1 VSSERERILQAA
13 QKHVD
18 KKRFDRAIEE
28 YQKIVQKD
36 PNDARTLLKIG
47 DLQTRMQNY
56 TDAVATYDRVGR
68 YYADQG
74 FALKAISVYKQI
86 RELIKKHV
94 PELAERY
101 SHILPQLAEIYSQLG
116 LTSDALAA
124 YDEVATR
131 MQRGGRDRDAID
143 VFGKM
148 VELDATNPLPHLRLA
163 EACCRVQQL
172 DQAID
177 SFWSAGELLLK
188 LDRQEDALKVIER
201 ILHFRQDPK
210 YAKLAAELYL
220 RGGQRED
227 GLQALAKLQIC
238 FQADPKNLE
247 TLDLLA
253 KAFTV
258 LGQEAKATE
267 VYKEMARIAREA
279 GKNDLFNNLVAH
291 LLSVAP
297 GDEQVR
303 ALQALPAAQHAREAS
318 VSALSVQDS
327 EVEVIEEDA
336 LVSQEAPFE
345 LNRGNAPAGRGSLHG
360 PEVVVTDEQVVPADE
375 VAAAESFDAQAYS
388 RKAIIDAESFRR
400 LKLYSKAIETLR
412 IALEIDPRSAEVRQ
426 KLREV
431 LLEAGDR
438 DGAIGESITL
448 AAMLLEQG
456 ANEHAEMLLYDVL
469 DMEPEHPAALEM
481 LQQLSSG
488 GAAYGYAEEPP
499 TAHYEPQAP
508 YAESNYDP
516 SAPLPSYDLEEIAPS
531 RAMASADP
539 IVPEE
544 VDLNSVDDPFAA
556 TAVDEPFGVEA
567 PLPSFPLGAEDDEL
581 MAGLDR
587 HEARLDS
594 APEAAAPYA
603 ATFDDVDEKTGLL
616 DLSQDAEEVVVVEPE
631 EEPSE
636 AIEEALE
643 EAEFF
648 TSRGLFDDAKAIL
661 SDQLGRTPNHPLLLE
676 RLRELE
682 QAMAKSGE
690 SRTIDRSQLGPR
702 SEPAEGDHVFDIA
715 ASLDALDELDV
726 TSLEPEARSFA
737 NANQEVD
744 VDQVFAKFKEG
755 VRAQVSESDSATHY
769 DLGVAYKE
777 MGLLPDAISEFE
789 LAGRDPARSCMCY
802 AMIGMIELER
812 GELDK
817 AAEAYVRALEAPEK
831 NVDQE
836 MSLYYDLGNVYEMK
850 KSPEEALYYF
860 KKIARRDPGYRDV
873 KDRIAALEPSSA
885 EQPAGTRAV
894 NDEDEFDRA
903 FDELFETK

>member
-1 VSSERERILQAA
+1 MSSERERILQAA

-86 RELIKKHV
+86 RELIKKQV

-101 SHILPQLAEIYSQLG
+101 SHILPKLAEIYAQLG

-131 MQRGGRDRDAID
+131 LQRGGRDRDAIEIFD
-143 VFGKM
+143 KM

-163 EACCRVQQL
+163 EACCRVQRL

-177 SFWSAGELLLK
+177 SFWTAAELLLK
-188 LDRQEDALKVIER
+188 LDRQDDALKVIER
-201 ILHFRQDPK
+201 ILHFRPDPK

-247 TLDLLA
+247 TLGLLA
-253 KAFTV
+253 QAFTV

-279 GKNDLFNNLVAH
+279 GRNDLFEQLVAH
-291 LLSVAP
+291 LVRVAP

-303 ALQALPAAQHAREAS
+303 ALQALPAVQPAREAS
-318 VSALSVQDS
+318 AAALNVQDS
-327 EVEVIEEDA
+327 DLELIEDEA
-336 LVSQEAPFE
+336 PASQEAPFE
-345 LNRGNAPAGRGSLHG
+345 LNRAGAPQRAERASQHG
-360 PEVVVTDEQVVPADE
+360 PEVVITNEQVAPADE
-375 VAAAESFDAQAYS
+375 VMSAEAFDAQAYS

-400 LKLYSKAIETLR
+400 LKLYSKALETLR
-412 IALEIDPRSAEVRQ
+412 IALEIDPGSTEVRQ

-438 DGAIGESITL
+438 DGAIGESVTL
-448 AAMLLEQG
+448 AAMLLERG
-456 ANEHAEMLLYDVL
+456 STEHAEMLLYDVL
-469 DMEPEHPAALEM
+469 DMEPGHPAALEM
-481 LQQLSSG
+481 LQQLTTG
-488 GAAYGYAEEPP
+488 DTQYGYAEEPP
-499 TAHYEPQAP
+499 TAHYPQPAP
-508 YAESNYDP
+508 YPAGAAYDP
-516 SAPLPSYDLEEIAPS
+516 NAPLPSYDLEEIAPS

-539 IVPEE
+539 IVADD

-556 TAVDEPFGVEA
+556 TDDESFGVEA
-567 PLPSFPLGAEDDEL
+567 PLPSFPLGADEDEL
-581 MAGLDR
+581 MAGLDAR
-587 HEARLDS
+587 EADLES
-594 APEAAAPYA
+594 APRASAPIA
-603 ATFDDVDEKTGLL
+603 RFDEPDEKTQLV
-616 DLSQDAEEVVVVEPE
+616 DLSDDVEEVIAEPE

-648 TSRGLFDDAKAIL
+648 TSRGLFDDAQAIL
-661 SDQLGRTPNHPLLLE
+661 NDQLSRTPNHPLVLE
-676 RLRELE
+676 RLHELE
-682 QAMAKSGE
+682 LAAAKSGE

-702 SEPAEGDHVFDIA
+702 DEAAEGDHAFDIA
-715 ASLDALDELDV
+715 ASLDALDELDG
-726 TSLEPEARSFA
+726 TLEPEAGSFA

-777 MGLLPDAISEFE
+777 MGLLPDAIHEFE
-789 LAGRDPARSCMCY
+789 LAGRDPARECMCY
-802 AMIGMIELER
+802 AMIGMIDLEL
-812 GELDK
+812 GELDN
-817 AAEAYVRALEAPEK
+817 AASAYVRALEAPEK

-873 KDRIAALEPSSA
+873 TDRIAALEPGSA
-885 EQPAGTRAV
+885 EQPAGARVV